1 MSENIV
7 NLNVG
12 VLGHVDSGKTSLSK
26 ALSTIAST
34 AAFDKNPQ
42 SQERGITIDLG
53 FSSLVVNPP
62 DHLSNACDQLQFTF
76 VDCPGHASLVRT
88 IIGGAQ
94 IIDVMLL
101 VLDITKGMQTQTA
114 ECLIIGDITS
124 QKMIVVL
131 NKVDLLPPSKQTAAI
146 EKMKKK
152 MAMTLKNTKFS
163 DAPIICVAANP
174 GGSETNAQMEPVG
187 ITELIQELKKIAFI
201 PERKTTSP
209 FVFSIDHCFSIRGQ
223 GTVMTGTILQGT
235 VNINDNVEIPILRV
249 TKKVKS
255 MQMFHRPI
263 EKAIEG
269 DRLGICVTQF
279 DPKLLERGIA
289 CCPGYV
295 PTIYAGILPIN
306 RVTYFKEKICTRS
319 KFHISLGHETV
330 MGKVSLFQELQTSCS
345 SAENSFDFDK
355 EYAYVEEISP
365 EESQTTKSVQTV
377 ALSEKAV
384 TLKKYALLEFEHPIP
399 VVPGCLVIGSRLDGD
414 IHANVCRL
422 AFWGR
427 LVHSIDDKS
436 YQTTLLPRLKV
447 FKEKHKTGLV
457 ERASNEMEVIGKSM
471 FKKETNLQVFM
482 GLKVKLSTGE
492 DGVIE
497 GSFGQSGK
505 VKIRIPGGLKKSTY
519 QQLSDSSKK
528 KGRQSNTGA
537 TENEAVCFELHFKRY
552 VYDVNKTVKQ

>member
-1 MSENIV
+1 MPENII

-12 VLGHVDSGKTSLSK
+12 VLGHVDSGKTTLSK

-53 FSSLVVNPP
+53 FSSLAVEPP
-62 DHLSNACDQLQFTF
+62 DHLRDKCSQLQFTF
-76 VDCPGHASLVRT
+76 VDCPGHASLIRT

-101 VLDITKGMQTQTA
+101 VLDVTKGMQTQTA
-114 ECLIIGDITS
+114 ECLIVGNITS

-131 NKVDLLPPSKQTAAI
+131 NKIDLLPPSKRNAAI

-152 MAMTLKNTKFS
+152 MALTLKNTKFT
-163 DAPIICVAANP
+163 DAPIVCVAAKP
-174 GGSETNAQMEPVG
+174 GGPDTAEQSEPIGTK
-187 ITELIQELKKIAFI
+187 ELIEEMKKISFI
-201 PERKTTSP
+201 PERKTKSP
-209 FVFSIDHCFSIRGQ
+209 FVFSIDHCFSIKGQ

-235 VNINDNVEIPILRV
+235 VNINDNVEIPILQI

-255 MQMFHRPI
+255 MQMFHRPV

-279 DPKLLERGIA
+279 DPKLIERGIA
-289 CCPGYV
+289 CSPGYV
-295 PTIYAGILPIN
+295 PIIYAAILPIN
-306 RVTYFKEKICTRS
+306 RVAYFKEKICTRS

-330 MGKVSLFQELQTSCS
+330 MAKVSLFQELDT
-345 SAENSFDFDK
+345 ENSNSEVFNFEK
-355 EYAYVEEISP
+355 EYAYLEEVSP
-365 EESQTTKSVQTV
+365 EDSQTSKSDDSAAT
-377 ALSEKAV
+377 ANLGTE
-384 TLKKYALLEFEHPIP
+384 LKTYALLELEHPVP
-399 VVPGCLVIGSRLDGD
+399 AVPGSLVIGSRLDGD

-427 LVHSIDDKS
+427 LIHSIDDKS
-436 YQTTLLPRLKV
+436 YLTSVLPKLRV
-447 FKEKHKTGLV
+447 FKEKHKSGVV

-471 FKKETNLQVFM
+471 FKKESNIQVFI
-482 GLKVKLSTGE
+482 GLSVKLSTGE
-492 DGVIE
+492 GGVIE

-505 VKIRIPGGLKKSTY
+505 VKIRIPGGLKETTY
-519 QQLSDSSKK
+519 KQLSGASKK
-528 KGRQSNTGA
+528 KGKQSDAST
-537 TENEAVCFELHFKRY
+537 TESEIVRFELHFKRY